1 MKQMHFD
8 GVKLIYLCCTDLIAS
23 GFGELYEPYETG
35 VTRGFPKPQILEL
48 CNKEAARPVWI
59 QYQLPFI

>member
-1 MKQMHFD
+1 MQNHHIEQGGHHYKLTFNKKILMKQMHFD

-35 VTRGFPKPQILEL
+35 VTRGFPKP
-48 CNKEAARPVWI
+48 
-59 QYQLPFI
+59 